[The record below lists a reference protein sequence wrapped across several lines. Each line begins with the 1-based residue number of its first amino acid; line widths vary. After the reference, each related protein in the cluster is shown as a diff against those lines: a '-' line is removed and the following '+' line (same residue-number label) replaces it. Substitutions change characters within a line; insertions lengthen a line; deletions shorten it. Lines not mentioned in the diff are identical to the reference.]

1 MKLISKVEMS
11 LMTWLER
18 ARDEGTPLI
27 DGDQVTFVWY
37 GEGAEPAP
45 ILVGDFNDW
54 DGAGRPI
61 RLEQVD
67 PDVWAH
73 TLTLPADAY
82 IEYAY
87 MLSREERLADPFN
100 PHVVWNGM
108 DAVNHV
114 FIMPE
119 CDLTDLVARKK
130 GVQRGTVT
138 RHLVEAGSTV
148 ASAPREVYLY
158 QPPVTEAVPLVV
170 VWDGPDYMRRAY
182 LCNIVDNLI
191 AQGRIAPI
199 ALALLGNGGSARM
212 VEYTENDT
220 TLYFVREHVLPLA
233 QTELNLI
240 DIKAQ
245 PGSYG
250 VLGASMGGLMALW
263 AGVRMPEIFGKVIS
277 QSGAFGIAPDGREM
291 LIDKLI
297 KLGEGRSIQIWQ
309 DAGTLEWLLTGNR
322 KMHELLRTHGYNV
335 IYHEFSGGHNYTMW
349 SNTVWRALEVM
360 FGKGN

>member
-61 RLEQVD
+61 RLEQVE

-148 ASAPREVYLY
+148 A
-158 QPPVTEAVPLVV
+158 
-170 VWDGPDYMRRAY
+170 RRA
-182 LCNIVDNLI
+182 
-191 AQGRIAPI
+191 
-199 ALALLGNGGSARM
+199 ARG
-212 VEYTENDT
+212 
-220 TLYFVREHVLPLA
+220 LPLSA
-233 QTELNLI
+233 AC
-240 DIKAQ
+240 DRSRAA
-245 PGSYG
+245 GRG
-250 VLGASMGGLMALW
+250 VGW
-263 AGVRMPEIFGKVIS
+263 AGLHAPCLPVQHRRQPDRA
-277 QSGAFGIAPDGREM
+277 GA
-291 LIDKLI
+291 
-297 KLGEGRSIQIWQ
+297 
-309 DAGTLEWLLTGNR
+309 
-322 KMHELLRTHGYNV
+322 H
-335 IYHEFSGGHNYTMW
+335 
-349 SNTVWRALEVM
+349 
-360 FGKGN
+360 